1 MGGPAG
7 VRDGGWEVR
16 ACPEDLKTD
25 IFFFNSSESGV
36 LICLDSREL
45 LSVTITTLPP
55 SSNSRE

>member
-25 IFFFNSSESGV
+25 IFFFNSSEPGV
-36 LICLDSREL
+36 LFDM
-45 LSVTITTLPP
+45 P
-55 SSNSRE
+55 